1 MFVHVS
7 VDEYEFVP
15 ESTAITIISSCVLVA
30 LVAPQSPRDSV
41 CVSVCGCASAIA
53 LTRAL

>member
-1 MFVHVS
+1 M
-7 VDEYEFVP
+7 YVP

-30 LVAPQSPRDSV
+30 LVAPQSPCDSVCV
-41 CVSVCGCASAIA
+41 CVSVCECASEIA